1 MELNFITDYYVPVI
15 VVASL
20 IVGFLI
26 KHTPQ
31 LDKAT
36 PFIPLVVA
44 ALGAVMGAMLNG
56 PGVEAITYGAISG
69 LASTGLHQ
77 AFTKLLG
84 LIETAE

>member
-1 MELNFITDYYVPVI
+1 MDLTFITENYVPVI

-20 IVGFLI
+20 VVGFLI
-26 KHTPQ
+26 KHTPK

-36 PFIPLVVA
+36 PFIPVIVA
-44 ALGAVMGAMLNG
+44 ILGALMGASLNG
-56 PGVEAITYGAISG
+56 AGAEAISYGAVSG

-84 LIETAE
+84 LLEAE